1 VTLSQYDLEPDISE
15 LIAFGR
21 LEGRSAVMRRVFGLL
36 AVAARSDVTV
46 LLQGETGTG
55 KDAAAS
61 AIHAASDRRGG
72 PFLIIDCGAI
82 PAALLESE
90 LFGHEKGAFT
100 GAAAARVGAF
110 EAARGGTVLLDE
122 IGELPLELQPKLL
135 RVLDQKQFRRL
146 GSNELEP
153 ADVRLI
159 AATNRDL
166 ARQVAT
172 GQFRADLYFRL
183 SVLKVELPP
192 LRERPGDVALLA
204 RRLLVAAGGCPT
216 RHPALFSDELFQS
229 LARAPW
235 PGNVRELRN
244 YLECCLVFGKQL
256 PLPTTWPSAE
266 PSPEPAASISVDIDA
281 PYAIARAQCIADFER
296 VFSGAALS
304 RGGGNIARAA
314 MQTGID
320 RAHLWRIVKRAR
332 RD

>member
-1 VTLSQYDLEPDISE
+1 MTFPQCDLEPDISE
-15 LIAFGR
+15 LTAFGR

-36 AVAARSDVTV
+36 AVAARSDVSM

-55 KDAAAS
+55 KDAAAA

-82 PAALLESE
+82 PAPLLESE

-146 GSNELEP
+146 GTNEFEP
-153 ADVRLI
+153 ADVRVI

-166 ARQVAT
+166 ARHVVA

-192 LRERPGDVALLA
+192 LRERPGDVDLLA
-204 RRLLVAAGGCPT
+204 RRLLVVAGSCPE
-216 RHPALFSDELFQS
+216 RHPALFSDEFFQS

-244 YLECCLVFGKQL
+244 YLECCVVFGKRL
-256 PLPTTWPSAE
+256 PLPAAW
-266 PSPEPAASISVDIDA
+266 PSPEPAASIAVDIDA
-281 PYAIARAQCIADFER
+281 PYAVARARCIADFER
-296 VFSGAALS
+296 VFAGAAL
-304 RGGGNIARAA
+304 RRCGGNIARAA

-332 RD
+332 LD